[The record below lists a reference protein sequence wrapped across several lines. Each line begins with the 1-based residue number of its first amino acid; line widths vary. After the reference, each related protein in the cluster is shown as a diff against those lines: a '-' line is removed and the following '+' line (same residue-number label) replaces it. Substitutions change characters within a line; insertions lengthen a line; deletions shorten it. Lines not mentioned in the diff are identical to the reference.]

1 MKTFSFQIFDNWRY
15 VTMHK
20 ARHLKNN
27 MEKTG
32 GGESSIEKLTA
43 MEEKAISLWGKLA
56 MDANPDLGS
65 VGVETCEV
73 EFLDEYLHIASIPS
87 IQSSQTAQA
96 SQPVPGPS
104 SAKRARK
111 SAQPNSGTPSFLVS
125 MFNVN

>member
-32 GGESSIEKLTA
+32 GSESSIEKLTA
-43 MEEKAISLWGKLA
+43 MWGKLA
-56 MDANPDLGS
+56 VDGNPDLGS

-104 SAKRARK
+104 NAKRARK
-111 SAQPNSGTPSFLVS
+111 SAQPNSGTPSFSVS
-125 MFNVN
+125 MFNVNYNLP